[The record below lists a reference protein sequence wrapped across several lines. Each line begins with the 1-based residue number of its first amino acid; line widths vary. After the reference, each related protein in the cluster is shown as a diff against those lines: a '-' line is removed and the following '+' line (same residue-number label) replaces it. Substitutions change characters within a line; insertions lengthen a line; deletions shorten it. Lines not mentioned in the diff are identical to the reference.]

1 MEEMF
6 VRIWTQLA
14 ERVSGPMTF
23 RLYLQPLMALLF
35 AIRDGVKDAREG
47 RQPFFY
53 SLITD
58 PANRWIRLRQG
69 FNAVSRIFFFAIIMD
84 LIYQLIVIHWFYPGE
99 ALIVAFTLA
108 FLPYIIFCG
117 VANRIARSLFRRAGE
132 TGRRPGRA

>member
-1 MEEMF
+1 MEDMF
-6 VRIWTQLA
+6 TRIWNDLA

-47 RQPFFY
+47 HPPFFK

-58 PANRWIRLRQG
+58 PGNRWLRLREG
-69 FNAVSRIFFFAIIMD
+69 FNAVSRIFFFAIVMD
-84 LIYQLIVIHWFYPGE
+84 LIYQLIAIHWFYPGE

-108 FLPYIIFCG
+108 FLPYLLFCG
-117 VANRIARSLFRRAGE
+117 VANRIARALLRRAE
-132 TGRRPGRA
+132 ATGRKPGRA

>member
-1 MEEMF
+1 MDDMF
-6 VRIWTQLA
+6 ARIWHDLL

-23 RLYLQPLMALLF
+23 RLYLQPSMALFF

-47 RQPFFY
+47 RLPFFN

-58 PANRWIRLRQG
+58 PGNRLVRLRQG
-69 FNAVSRIFFFAIIMD
+69 FNSVSRVFFFAIFMD

-108 FLPYIIFCG
+108 FLPYILLCG
-117 VANRIARSLFRRAGE
+117 VVNRIARSLLRRTEA
-132 TGRRPGRA
+132 TGRRTRRA